1 MKSSW
6 YQISKQCVA
15 LRKHVLR
22 VDLCLFIDKETAF
35 SNENFLNSTIKS
47 LLTAA
52 IIKGLDVVGVLSEAS
67 PNIGL
72 KALQMAESQKMDLKV
87 IPGQTYKCV
96 GKELLYIYKVQ
107 QPVPE
112 NLTIDKA
119 CEYAHKNGGFVV
131 AANVS
136 KRQVANLEKL
146 QGSTYAPDA
155 VEIFNDKTGGFRDF
169 NIDFLKFISSGSTSA
184 NELEISNSF
193 TLMDRHKLAEIG
205 LLAEDEKVDYTPK
218 YLLPKQQGV

>member
-1 MKSSW
+1 MKSTW

-47 LLTAA
+47 LLTSA
-52 IIKGLDVVGVLSEAS
+52 IIKGLDIVGILSEDS
-67 PNIGL
+67 PNIGW
-72 KALQMAESQKMDLKV
+72 KAYDMAESQKMDLKV

-96 GKELLYIYKVQ
+96 GKELLYIYKLREA
-107 QPVPE
+107 VPS

-119 CEYAHKNGGFVV
+119 CEFAHKRNGFVV
-131 AANVS
+131 AANVT

-146 QGSTYAPDA
+146 QGSIYAPDA

-193 TLMDRHKLAEIG
+193 TLMDRKELANIG

-218 YLLPKQQGV
+218 YLLPNQGV

>member
-1 MKSSW
+1 MKSTW

-47 LLTAA
+47 LLTSA
-52 IIKGLDVVGVLSEAS
+52 IIKGLDIVGILSEDS
-67 PNIGL
+67 PNIGW
-72 KALQMAESQKMDLKV
+72 KAYDMAESQKMDLKV

-96 GKELLYIYKVQ
+96 GKELLYIYKLREA
-107 QPVPE
+107 VPS

-119 CEYAHKNGGFVV
+119 CEFAHKRNGFVI
-131 AANVS
+131 AANVT

-146 QGSTYAPDA
+146 QGSIYAPDA

-193 TLMDRHKLAEIG
+193 TLMDRKELANIG

-218 YLLPKQQGV
+218 YLLPNQGV

>member
-1 MKSSW
+1 MKSTW

-47 LLTAA
+47 LLTSA
-52 IIKGLDVVGVLSEAS
+52 IIKGLDIVGILSEDS
-67 PNIGL
+67 PNIGW
-72 KALQMAESQKMDLKV
+72 KAYDMAESQKMDLKV

-96 GKELLYIYKVQ
+96 GKELLYIYKLREA
-107 QPVPE
+107 VPS

-119 CEYAHKNGGFVV
+119 CEFAHKRNGFVV
-131 AANVS
+131 AANVT
-136 KRQVANLEKL
+136 KRQVTNLEKL
-146 QGSTYAPDA
+146 QGSIYAPDA

-193 TLMDRHKLAEIG
+193 TLMDRKELANIG

-218 YLLPKQQGV
+218 YLLPNQGV

>member
-1 MKSSW
+1 MKSTW

-47 LLTAA
+47 LLTSA
-52 IIKGLDVVGVLSEAS
+52 IIKGLDIVGILSEDS
-67 PNIGL
+67 PNIGW
-72 KALQMAESQKMDLKV
+72 KAYDMAESQKMDLKV

-96 GKELLYIYKVQ
+96 GKELLYIYKLRET
-107 QPVPE
+107 VPS

-119 CEYAHKNGGFVV
+119 CEFAHKRNGFVV
-131 AANVS
+131 AANVT

-146 QGSTYAPDA
+146 QGSIYAPDA

-193 TLMDRHKLAEIG
+193 TLMDRKELANIG
-205 LLAEDEKVDYTPK
+205 LLGEDEKVDYTPK
-218 YLLPKQQGV
+218 YLLPNQGV